1 MNVMFA
7 NIHTVESVCVVGSWF
22 SGRGQDG
29 IAGRIVDVNFG
40 DEKCRLV
47 ADTEHW
53 KNMED
58 AA

>member
-1 MNVMFA
+1 MMFA